1 MNSSFPQDIIDEALV
16 RDPSAAAAE
25 YLAEY
30 RSDIQSFISRE
41 VVDAITVP
49 GRFELPPG
57 RRNYHAWV
65 DPSGGSGD
73 SMTLAISHSEH
84 APEGEIGIIDL
95 VGRFDRRFRLI
106 PSPWTFA
113 TFSRDTASPRLQVT
127 VMRARGAASAFGTTA
142 LAMR

>member
-1 MNSSFPQDIIDEALV
+1 MLIWRGATREMNSSFPQEIIDQALV

-30 RSDIQSFISRE
+30 RSDIESFITRE
-41 VVDAITVP
+41 VIDALIVP

-73 SMTLAISHSEH
+73 SHD
-84 APEGEIGIIDL
+84 IGNL
-95 VGRFDRRFRLI
+95 SF
-106 PSPWTFA
+106 
-113 TFSRDTASPRLQVT
+113 
-127 VMRARGAASAFGTTA
+127 
-142 LAMR
+142 